1 MKVILLGD
9 VRNIGKKHEVRE
21 VSDGYARNFLF
32 VNDLAEPAT
41 PAALKKLEALAAER
55 EKEDRALHARL
66 TSIAKR
72 LTDTALEFELA
83 ADKSGALFGSVN
95 KESILKAL
103 RGHGFVTK
111 ERVDIDLKYP
121 IKEAGEY
128 KVPVDLKKGVTAT
141 LRVVV
146 KKGLIAP

>member
-1 MKVILLGD
+1 MRVILRGD
-9 VRNIGKKHEVRE
+9 VRTIGKKHDVKE

-32 VNDLAEPAT
+32 VNGLAEPAT
-41 PAALKKLEALAAER
+41 PAALKKLQGLMAER
-55 EKEDRALHARL
+55 EKNDRELHARL
-66 TSIAKR
+66 TAVAKQ

-83 ADKSGALFGSVN
+83 ADKSGVLFGSVN

-103 RGHGFVTK
+103 RDHGFVTT
-111 ERVDIDLKYP
+111 ERVDINLKYP

-141 LRVVV
+141 LKIRV
-146 KKGLIAP
+146 IAR